1 MREASA
7 NVVNRLGL
15 HARAAAKLVR
25 AAAQFKSRITLTEPI
40 RDLTADAKSILSVLT
55 LSASMGKIIIVKA
68 EGEDEER
75 AVESISELFET
86 GFGEL

>member
-1 MREASA
+1 MREASV

-25 AAAQFKSRITLTEPI
+25 TAAKFKSRIILVEPK
-40 RDLTADAKSILSVLT
+40 RDLTADAKSILSILS
-55 LSASMGKIIIVKA
+55 LSASIGTTLSLKA
-68 EGEDEER
+68 EGEDEINAINE
-75 AVESISELFET
+75 VVLLFKN

>member
-1 MREASA
+1 MREASV

-25 AAAQFKSRITLTEPI
+25 TAAKFKSRIILVEPQ
-40 RDLTADAKSILSVLT
+40 RDLTADAKSILSILS
-55 LSASMGKIIIVKA
+55 LSASMGTILSLKA
-68 EGEDEER
+68 EGEDEITAINE
-75 AVESISELFET
+75 VILLFKD